1 MKKLALFILLIL
13 TTATCCKKDEEEQPV
28 NQIDLLP
35 PATQTGA
42 NTAGCLVNGKAF
54 LPGGTHPMPLKC
66 DYYQQQYFG
75 LSLNYRTKDNTIY
88 TVRIEVAEHLVVGQS
103 YLLTL
108 EDYITGQDGN
118 WAAYDKDTPPP
129 PAPHHYGTNDTYTG
143 ELTITHH
150 DFDNMILSGTFWFD
164 AVNSEGEVVHVT
176 EGRFDC
182 EY

>member
-13 TTATCCKKDEEEQPV
+13 TTTTCCKKDEEEQAV

-54 LPGGTHPMPLKC
+54 LPGNFVMPLKC
-66 DYYQQQYFG
+66 DYYQQQYF
-75 LSLNYRTKDNTIY
+75 LLALHRKIDDNIFTI
-88 TVRIEVAEHLVVGQS
+88 RIEVAEHLEVGHT
-103 YLLTL
+103 YKLTL

-118 WAAYDKDTPPP
+118 SGVYKKNSDPPP
-129 PAPHHYGTNDTYTG
+129 GPHHYGTNETYYG